1 MENNGWWMTPC
12 YGNGKLPADLCSEHW
27 HGVNSFSI
35 QVGDALV
42 LFTLG
47 GGSIF
52 QFFFSCPS
60 CCVFLGGNKC
70 FGLFPCFFCQHRRFP
85 ALEGKLLVDD
95 RPFFLEAP
103 LRIAGGRV
111 GSVIFFL
118 RMS

>member
-1 MENNGWWMTPC
+1 MGTGSFPLIC
-12 YGNGKLPADLCSEHW
+12 VLST
-27 HGVNSFSI
+27 GVNSFSI

-52 QFFFSCPS
+52 QFFFFP
-60 CCVFLGGNKC
+60 VHLVVFFLGGNKC